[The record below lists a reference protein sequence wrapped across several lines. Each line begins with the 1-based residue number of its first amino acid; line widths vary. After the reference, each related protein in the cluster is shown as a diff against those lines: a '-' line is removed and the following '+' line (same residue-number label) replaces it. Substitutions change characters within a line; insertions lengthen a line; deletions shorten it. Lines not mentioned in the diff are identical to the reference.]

1 MLKAA
6 ILITVIS
13 ASAICV
19 GQPEINLGQN
29 LYAFSGEPNA
39 RRQVDDS
46 LLFDS
51 DNNRIANACING
63 AHRSELTR
71 LKIPDL
77 DSRLQKMQTGNLL
90 SSEHGAYVLTIPVLA
105 GKDRSKLSDRVS
117 RPAKRR
123 FGAALAWLA
132 CRDAEIHKLMLEVQH
147 LLKPR
152 SVLRSPEI
160 PALIQTEVN

>member
-63 AHRSELTR
+63 ADAFATNSIRAHPPIHQTS
-71 LKIPDL
+71 IVPDL
-77 DSRLQKMQTGNLL
+77 KTW
-90 SSEHGAYVLTIPVLA
+90 AA
-105 GKDRSKLSDRVS
+105 DRFD
-117 RPAKRR
+117 
-123 FGAALAWLA
+123 
-132 CRDAEIHKLMLEVQH
+132 EVQVFDPAH
-147 LLKPR
+147 LTQHNV
-152 SVLRSPEI
+152 SD
-160 PALIQTEVN
+160 